1 MSLPLTDN
9 LGRVYIE
16 ALGTPVSWEAG
27 VGYNASRQMCT
38 TIFIDANDKYN
49 GGWRMDAVGRVVVAA
64 ADMPNAVFNG
74 GLPLYPSGTM
84 MRQTDVV
91 PAADDPYVRGIRVG
105 TLGGV
110 YFTSASPPSNLRG
123 FSAGFSPG
131 FK

>member
-9 LGRVYIE
+9 LGRVYVTP
-16 ALGTPVSWEAG
+16 LGTPVSWEVG
-27 VGYNASRQMCT
+27 VGYDASARMCT
-38 TIFIDANDKYN
+38 TVITDANDKYN
-49 GGWRMDAVGRVVVAA
+49 GGWRMDAAGRVVVAA
-64 ADMPNAVFNG
+64 ANMPNAVFNG
-74 GLPLYPSGTM
+74 GLPFYPSGTM